1 MKSKIWILCVF
12 CSLTIGAGI
21 ARAVDVQ
28 TAPVEQNTPS
38 SSEENKQSTTIGPRD
53 TEKEKPHGVGV
64 NIFLNKNLAV
74 TSSVSLL
81 PPEQSLQS
89 GQVANN
95 GGLGLNAAQVG
106 GAVGFKMLFN

>member
-38 SSEENKQSTTIGPRD
+38 SSEENKQSVTIGPRD
-53 TEKEKPHGVGV
+53 PEKVKPHGVGV
-64 NIFLNKNLAV
+64 NVFLNKNLAV
-74 TSSVSLL
+74 NGSISLL
-81 PPEQSLQS
+81 PPEQYLQS
-89 GQVANN
+89 GNN
-95 GGLGLNAAQVG
+95 GDLGLNPSQLG
-106 GAVGFKMLFN
+106 GAVAFRVLFN